1 MLRER
6 GRTLKIIGAVIDGK
20 IEHFPGTKV
29 RSEKSTTFGFF
40 ENLL

>member
-20 IEHFPGTKV
+20 IEHFPGT